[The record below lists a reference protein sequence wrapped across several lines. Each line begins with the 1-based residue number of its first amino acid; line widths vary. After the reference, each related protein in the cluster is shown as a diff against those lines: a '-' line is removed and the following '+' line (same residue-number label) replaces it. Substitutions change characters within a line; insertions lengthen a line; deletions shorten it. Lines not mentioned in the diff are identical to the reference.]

1 MDTGTEGAGADRRDG
16 PNPKSKF
23 PIPKSNPMNL
33 NERKHHLRRAALRSL
48 DDCGPYLCPE
58 EALLDSIGIKAEH
71 HNPTRTEMAATLR
84 GIEAERLATALPSEC
99 GRKWSLTDAGRHWL
113 AQNG

>member
-1 MDTGTEGAGADRRDG
+1 MHPT
-16 PNPKSKF
+16 
-23 PIPKSNPMNL
+23 
-33 NERKHHLRRAALRSL
+33 ERKHLLRRAALRSL

-58 EALLDSIGIKAEH
+58 DALTYSISIKAEH
-71 HNPTRTEMAATLR
+71 LDPTLPEMETVLR
-84 GIEAERLATALPSEC
+84 GIKADRLATALPSER